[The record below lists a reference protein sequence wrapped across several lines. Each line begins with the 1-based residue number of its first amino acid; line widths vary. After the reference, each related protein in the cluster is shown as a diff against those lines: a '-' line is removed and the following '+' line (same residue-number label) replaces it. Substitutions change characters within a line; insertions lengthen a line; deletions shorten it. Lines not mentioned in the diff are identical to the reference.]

1 MSAVILNEANN
12 EGFYIFFMNANF
24 ICLKLAHRQQLVA
37 ESTLADDTCQ
47 TRDPAFADN
56 GVC

>member
-1 MSAVILNEANN
+1 MMLHVKK
-12 EGFYIFFMNANF
+12 GFYIFFINANF
-24 ICLKLAHRQQLVA
+24 IFVKLAQRQQLVA

-56 GVC
+56 DVC